1 MRVLLLSW
9 EYPPRVIGGLARHVE
24 GLARGLAEAGHEVH
38 VVTAQ
43 SGNQPA
49 SIPAVAAPGIAATA
63 TAPTTAAN
71 PTPAAQERGVHV
83 HRVPQAFPKPL
94 DFVASVMQLNFA
106 LIEAAE
112 KLWDREP
119 FDLIHAHDWLVAYAA
134 RVLKH
139 AHRRPLVA
147 TIHATEYGRNRGL
160 HTDLQRHISDTEW
173 WLCYEA
179 WRVIVCSQH
188 MRQEI
193 QWVFQAPPDKI
204 DVIPNG
210 VDVAAFKNP
219 LRPDTPEWREFRR
232 HYAAEEEKIIYFV
245 GRLVD
250 EKGAATL
257 IEAMPK
263 IVAYYPKVRA
273 VISGQG
279 PQFDYLKNRAYQ
291 LYMEDKVTFTGF
303 VTDEARNKLFAV
315 ADVAVFPSTYEPFG
329 IVALEGMANRVPVV
343 VADTGGLSEI
353 VEHGANGLKAYPGNP
368 DSLANNVLTLLHDPE
383 LAAELRD
390 RALSDLAGRF
400 DWGRIALTTI
410 RTYERILR
418 EFASSPWGR
427 DARARRGAGSSA
439 RLSDPGAGN
448 GARASVAV
456 DSPAA
461 NVAAGVAYDAT
472 TDNADKA
479 AADVAA
485 EEAALLEGI
494 SRFFRR
500 VAASPSPEE
509 LSRYEEPGLSLDA
522 KEELARK

>member
-9 EYPPRVIGGLARHVE
+9 EYPPRVVGGLARHVE
-24 GLARGLAEAGHEVH
+24 GLARGLAAAGLDVH

-43 SGNQPA
+43 PGGGA
-49 SIPAVAAPGIAATA
+49 AAGVARAERSPGAAGVDGTGTLPE
-63 TAPTTAAN
+63 TAPAGTTGFRSATN
-71 PTPAAQERGVHV
+71 ERGVYV
-83 HRVPQAFPKPL
+83 HRVPLAFPKPL
-94 DFVASVMQLNFA
+94 DFVSSVLQLNFA
-106 LIEAAE
+106 LLEAAE
-112 KLWDREP
+112 KIWDQEP

-179 WRVIVCSQH
+179 WRIIVCSQH
-188 MRQEI
+188 MKQEL
-193 QWVFQAPPDKI
+193 QWVFQAPADKI

-210 VDVAAFKNP
+210 VDVAAFADLP
-219 LRPDTPEWREFRR
+219 APGSPEWWEFRR
-232 HYAAEEEKIIYFV
+232 RYAADDEKIVYFV

-250 EKGAATL
+250 EKGAAIL

-263 IVAYYPKVRA
+263 IVAYYPKARA

-279 PQFDYLKNRAYQ
+279 PQLDYLKNRAYQ
-291 LYMEDKVTFTGF
+291 LYMEDRVTFTGF
-303 VTDEARNKLFAV
+303 VSDDVRNRLFSI

-383 LAAELRD
+383 LAAGLRD
-390 RALSDLAGRF
+390 QAMKDLAERF
-400 DWGRIALTTI
+400 NWDRIAATTI
-410 RTYERILR
+410 RTYERVLR
-418 EFASSPWGR
+418 EFAASPWGR
-427 DARARRGAGSSA
+427 E
-439 RLSDPGAGN
+439 N
-448 GARASVAV
+448 GARRARIPVAE
-456 DSPAA
+456 
-461 NVAAGVAYDAT
+461 AGEVEDI
-472 TDNADKA
+472 
-479 AADVAA
+479 VS
-485 EEAALLEGI
+485 EEAVLLEGI

-500 VAASPSPEE
+500 VASMPPEE
-509 LSRYEEPGLSLDA
+509 LSRYQELGYKDEAAQKEPA
-522 KEELARK
+522 KEELLRQ